1 MKYNSTSSNYD
12 KTNRILL
19 VAENICYGAL
29 YQWCI
34 IVLYLNVVTRE
45 HKDRSWYNF
54 VHKVCFTID
63 HDVQNSAE
71 QSEKLINAFWQNR
84 PCLNIS
90 MQALD
95 WKPCALLTENPWNLD
110 KICWA
115 NICNNITE
123 KPSLNIYTLYCKYFV
138 YKMLSSY
145 IAVIYIKQRV

>member
-63 HDVQNSAE
+63 HDV
-71 QSEKLINAFWQNR
+71 EKLSRA
-84 PCLNIS
+84 
-90 MQALD
+90 
-95 WKPCALLTENPWNLD
+95 E
-110 KICWA
+110 
-115 NICNNITE
+115 
-123 KPSLNIYTLYCKYFV
+123 
-138 YKMLSSY
+138 
-145 IAVIYIKQRV
+145 